1 MWLTKDI
8 HHLKLNFFPSIVYC
22 LRASQICFINL
33 VNYLMKISITL
44 HCFYIISYII
54 ILYYIIRFV
63 SHEHLKYSVILIVL
77 FKKLRSG
84 LRPLNLRVWGGCAG
98 TYKFYSEPSSV
109 KSEPAMW
116 SSISVSYNF
125 RVCFTGLMLWWPL
138 IGPLYPR
145 SQERRRRGLSV
156 TFLSCVRVRQ
166 VN

>member
-1 MWLTKDI
+1 MADKR
-8 HHLKLNFFPSIVYC
+8 HPSFKAKLLSQYCILPKSKPNIFYKSCKLLDENFNCIA
-22 LRASQICFINL
+22 LL
-33 VNYLMKISITL
+33 
-44 HCFYIISYII
+44 
-54 ILYYIIRFV
+54 LYYKYRFV

-116 SSISVSYNF
+116 SSVSVSYNF

>member
-22 LRASQICFINL
+22 LRASQIFFINL
-33 VNYLMKISITL
+33 VNYLMKISNCIAL
-44 HCFYIISYII
+44 L
-54 ILYYIIRFV
+54 LYYKYRFV

-77 FKKLRSG
+77 FKKLRSS
-84 LRPLNLRVWGGCAG
+84 LRPLNLRVWGGCAS

-109 KSEPAMW
+109 KSEPGMW

-138 IGPLYPR
+138 MGPLYPR